1 MECAEAFARLQL
13 VRRPFTVTTGRLSR
27 GEWPRALTLSLS
39 PHILT
44 QRTADENRACSHARP
59 GHLICQRQA
68 RVRRRPVSFTEAGK
82 SGMSGPGGTTTR
94 RDQRRDTRRAQFQQ
108 RQLDRQRERQRQLQ
122 RQRNQRI
129 GIGIAGGLALILVVF
144 LIVHA
149 VVGAASPGA
158 NIVTGKGTYTTGVDG
173 SPRDGMSCVGTEGA
187 GQHIHSYLSIYVNG
201 QPVPVTPNAG
211 ILTDQQCLY
220 SLHVHQ
226 GINNVIHVE
235 SPDANAIYT
244 LGAFFDIW
252 GHPLTATSIGTPVG
266 DYKVDKDHAMT
277 IYIFDANGKQ
287 TQYKG
292 NPMDIQLKAHETIVI
307 LYNSPNVT
315 PKAFTNWG
323 SL

>member
-1 MECAEAFARLQL
+1 M
-13 VRRPFTVTTGRLSR
+13 
-27 GEWPRALTLSLS
+27 
-39 PHILT
+39 
-44 QRTADENRACSHARP
+44 
-59 GHLICQRQA
+59 
-68 RVRRRPVSFTEAGK
+68 RRRPVPFTDAVK
-82 SGMSGPGGTTTR
+82 CGMSGPGGTTTR

-108 RQLDRQRERQRQLQ
+108 RQLERQRERQRQLQ
-122 RQRNQRI
+122 RQRYQRI
-129 GIGIAGGLALILVVF
+129 GIGVAGFVALALVAF
-144 LIVHA
+144 LIIHA
-149 VVGAASPGA
+149 VAGAGSPGA
-158 NIVTGKGTYTTGVDG
+158 NIVTGKGTFTTGVDG
-173 SPRDGMSCVGTEGA
+173 SPRDGMSCVANEGT

-220 SLHVHQ
+220 SLHVHP
-226 GINNVIHVE
+226 GIDNIIHVE

-266 DYKVDKDHAMT
+266 DYKVDKDHPMT

-287 TQYKG
+287 TTYTG
-292 NPMDIQLKAHETIVI
+292 NPLNIKLAAHETIVI
-307 LYNSPNVT
+307 LYNSPTVT